1 MADLEYIK
9 AQEPTFLQR
18 ARKKGYVC
26 PRCGNGTGDTGDG
39 ITRRPNSNSFKCF
52 KCGFYGDVIDLIGEH
67 FNITDPTERIKKACE
82 VYGISPTERRKR
94 QKAPKSANLPPV
106 EEQKEDFSAF
116 YAEAEAANAATGF
129 AYLKGRGISEA
140 VQQHFHVGYVANWK
154 HEKKWPEKGIA
165 TPRCIIP
172 RGYHGNS
179 YLARYTG
186 TKDEYTA
193 IDSRLKGDGVKLNNA
208 RSMSLFNL
216 EALEQSSVV
225 FIVEGEIDAMSV
237 VEAGADAIA
246 LCSAAN
252 AGKLIQYIEAHAQQI
267 NGKRF
272 VLMLDNDEGGEQGQK
287 TLKEGLLRLGFAY
300 IEATPTEK
308 DPNAMLMADREGF
321 TALVLSLQ
329 AEALNADSIESA
341 EVTKA
346 LENSYNA
353 AEMLDYFRNIEDHAQ
368 GFEAKTGFRGLDDEA
383 RNLYGGLHEGLYV
396 VGAISSLGK
405 TTFCLQLAAQVSG
418 LGQDVLFFSLEQ
430 SKEEL
435 ISKCISRHTY
445 DLYREAKDESGHFI
459 ARETAQI
466 MNNRRYRFYSP
477 AEKAAISE
485 GIEAF
490 APEAANLYIYEG
502 RYNGARLTVSAMRDI
517 VKAHIERTHRAPVIF
532 VDYLQI
538 IAPTDPHASDKQN
551 TDNAVFELKEI
562 SRDFKIPVIAISSFN
577 RENYYAP
584 VTMAAFKE
592 SGAIEYSADILM
604 GLQYSDI
611 NRDFDDAESDAKKK
625 KRFAEIQKAAEGK
638 QARKEPVHVEL
649 KCLKNRNGNKFTLQF
664 LFVAAFNHYEEDF
677 FDADKIPPASRK
689 KAI

>member
-18 ARKKGYVC
+18 AKKKGYVC
-26 PRCGNGTGDTGDG
+26 PKCGNGTGDTGDG

-67 FNITDPTERIKKACE
+67 FSITDPTERIKKACE

-94 QKAPKSANLPPV
+94 QKAPKSADLPPV
-106 EEQKEDFSAF
+106 AEEKEDFSAF

-140 VQQHFHVGYVANWK
+140 VQQYFHVGYVADWRSPRAI
-154 HEKKWPEKGIA
+154 ETVLQKGGNPA
-165 TPRCIIP
+165 NLPTTPRCIIP
-172 RGYHGNS
+172 RSRYN
-179 YLARYTG
+179 YLARDMREVIPEREKQYEKQNTG
-186 TKDEYTA
+186 DVEF
-193 IDSRLKGDGVKLNNA
+193 
-208 RSMSLFNL
+208 FNL

-237 VEAGADAIA
+237 AEAGGDAVA
-246 LCSAAN
+246 LCSAAR
-252 AGKLIQYIEAHAQQI
+252 AGLFVHYLEAHAQQI
-267 NGKRF
+267 TGKRF
-272 VLMLDNDEGGEQGQK
+272 VLMLDNDEAGKRGQE
-287 TLKEGLLRLGFAY
+287 TLKEGLSRLGLAY

-321 TALVLSLQ
+321 AALISSLQ
-329 AEALNADSIESA
+329 AEALNDSEESA

-346 LENSYNA
+346 LEHSYNA
-353 AEMLDYFRNIEDHAQ
+353 AEMLDYFRHIEDHAQ

-396 VGAISSLGK
+396 IGAISSLGK

-418 LGQDVLFFSLEQ
+418 LGQDVIFFSLEQ

-435 ISKCISRHTY
+435 IAKCISRHTY
-445 DLYREAKDESGHFI
+445 DLYRESKDDRGYFI

-466 MNNRRYRFYSP
+466 MNNRRYRFFSP
-477 AEKAAISE
+477 VEKAAIAE

-538 IAPTDPHASDKQN
+538 IAPTDPRTSDKQN

-611 NRDFDDAESDAKKK
+611 NKDFDDSETDAKKK

-638 QARKEPVHVEL
+638 QSRKEPVHVEL